1 MFGRRRLELQEQ
13 AKSAKGEAAVAF
25 FQMDEGQRRVVDRL
39 TFAAHVDGGRRG
51 QALLD
56 RLQPASAEADAA
68 AGQWLALGEG
78 ADPELE
84 LDADA
89 YERTASEYAAVRDRL
104 TAAREALER
113 LLVELGPERGTI
125 EQALSAVTPKVA
137 AARQAIREAETAVAA
152 LRSAGLP
159 PAAAEEVL
167 AQVHARAQVLEEGA
181 SVHGITA
188 TLATATEVAGLAAEA
203 RRRAEELPRQR
214 DDTARRLVSVR
225 TRLEAASG
233 KGARLDSGLSALRRG
248 YVENS
253 WRDLSD
259 APVRFAT
266 ALKEAAGLLAEA
278 EKASHRLAYPDALRL
293 LEGARGALTRADE
306 QVRLVTERLSTLD
319 SLQADPRALIG
330 PVQFSLKDAQR
341 LLLAEGPPD
350 PARVRQLD
358 ALVARLE
365 ALPGM
370 LQRAHPDYYGF
381 LQELEAIKAGIAR
394 AIDEIRASRRGRV

>member
-13 AKSAKGEAAVAF
+13 AKVAKGEAAVAF
-25 FQMDEGQRRVVDRL
+25 FQMDEGQRQVTERL
-39 TFAAHVDGGRRG
+39 TFAAHVDGGQRG

-56 RLQPASAEADAA
+56 RVRPEAAEADAA
-68 AGQWLALGEG
+68 AAEWLALGEG
-78 ADPELE
+78 ADPEQE

-89 YERTASEYAAVRDRL
+89 YERTAAAYAKARDRL
-104 TAAREALER
+104 NAAREALER
-113 LLVELGPERGTI
+113 VLLELGPELDAI
-125 EQALSAVTPKVA
+125 ESALAAVPPRVE
-137 AARQAIREAETAVAA
+137 AARQAIREAEAAVAA

-167 AQVHARAQVLEEGA
+167 ARVRGRAQVLDEGA
-181 SVHGITA
+181 AVHGITA
-188 TLATATEVAGLAAEA
+188 TLAAANEVAGLAAEA

-233 KGARLDSGLSALRRG
+233 KSARLDSGLSALRRG

-259 APVRFAT
+259 APARFAA
-266 ALKEAAGLLAEA
+266 ALKEAAGSLAEA
-278 EKASHRLAYPDALRL
+278 DAASRRLAYPDALRL

-319 SLQADPRALIG
+319 SLQADPRAQLA
-330 PVQFSLKDAQR
+330 PVQFALKDAQR
-341 LLLAEGPPD
+341 LLMADGRPD
-350 PARVRQLD
+350 PVRVRELD

-365 ALPGM
+365 KLPG
-370 LQRAHPDYYGF
+370 LLERAHPDYFGF
-381 LQELEAIKAGIAR
+381 LQEVDAIKAGVA
-394 AIDEIRASRRGRV
+394 AAVETIRASRRGR